1 MFSIVYRFLFPKQIL
16 TFSANAVLF
25 TYLLGKYFCIRRKDL
40 FVEYEDLKVKELF
53 DDLNDIRYSGNL
65 MRKKA
70 GAEITKAVKKRYNQ
84 IVAFSNFEELL
95 NSGLGKPEAMEGNL
109 KGYYSLRVSAN
120 YRLIVR
126 PITDDLSI
134 EKLKE
139 CDTVIVKGVT
149 DYHGKNNKHNWIIP

>member
-1 MFSIVYRFLFPKQIL
+1 
-16 TFSANAVLF
+16 
-25 TYLLGKYFCIRRKDL
+25 
-40 FVEYEDLKVKELF
+40 
-53 DDLNDIRYSGNL
+53 
-65 MRKKA
+65 
-70 GAEITKAVKKRYNQ
+70 
-84 IVAFSNFEELL
+84 
-95 NSGLGKPEAMEGNL
+95 MEGNL